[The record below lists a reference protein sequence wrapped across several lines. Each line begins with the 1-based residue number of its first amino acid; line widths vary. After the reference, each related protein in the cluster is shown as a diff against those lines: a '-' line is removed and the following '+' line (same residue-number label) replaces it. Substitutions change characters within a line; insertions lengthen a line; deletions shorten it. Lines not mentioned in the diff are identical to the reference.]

1 MPLLCP
7 KFSSKGIHNFGHAK
21 IECEIDNTSRWY
33 FDNDINKKNL
43 LHPCQISQILGVK
56 KNSKDECITSA
67 GKEGQNYFTMSSYF
81 KTKITFCK
89 GVDKGVRSSLFH
101 SHSSVSSSSSVLS
114 NSKIKIAE
122 LASTKKFDSMIV
134 LTEEARKEL
143 QWWVKT
149 YTYPKGKSW

>member
-1 MPLLCP
+1 MTIPISVMRKLNARLIILLDDILIMTSTTKICVTSMPD
-7 KFSSKGIHNFGHAK
+7 FTDSR
-21 IECEIDNTSRWY
+21 CE
-33 FDNDINKKNL
+33 
-43 LHPCQISQILGVK
+43 

-143 QWWVKT
+143 Q
-149 YTYPKGKSW
+149 